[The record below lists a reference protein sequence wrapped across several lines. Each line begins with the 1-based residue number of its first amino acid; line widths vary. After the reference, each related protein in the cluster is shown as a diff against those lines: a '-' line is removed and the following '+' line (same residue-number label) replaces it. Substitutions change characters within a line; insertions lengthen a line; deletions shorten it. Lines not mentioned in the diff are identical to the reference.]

1 VEKIILSCD
10 EHIEWALDDF
20 VDKYSETPLLNK
32 VEKTH
37 NISTTCEYCQNDA
50 IYIVSNID
58 SPTKCG

>member
-1 VEKIILSCD
+1 MEKKIVSCD

-20 VDKYSETPLLNK
+20 VDKYNETPLLNK
-32 VEKTH
+32 VEKTQ
-37 NISTTCEYCQNDA
+37 NISTSCEYCQNDA

>member
-1 VEKIILSCD
+1 MEKKILSCN

-20 VDKYSETPLLNK
+20 VDKYNETPLLNK
-32 VEKTH
+32 VEKTQK
-37 NISTTCEYCQNDA
+37 ISTSCEYCQNDA